1 MMKDHIRRIGIV
13 AAAAGLAVLAAGPL
27 GAEGTK
33 DIFRCRM
40 LTGRAPVEPPVVNVR
55 IEIESYTTVQ
65 EVLGLQDALN
75 SGGED
80 AFLKMFASMK
90 KGVVRIM
97 DRRGWNLEVHAAQ
110 MIPTEKGKKL
120 QLFLLRQAW
129 DPGNQLVRTGADFF
143 MVIELN
149 LDAKNNGDGRFYED
163 AGINLAPLAGR
174 IEMRRYGSAPKI
186 FVQAAQVKKAP

>member
-1 MMKDHIRRIGIV
+1 MKVHIGRIGIL
-13 AAAAGLAVLAAGPL
+13 AAAAGLAVLLAPPL
-27 GAEGTK
+27 GAT
-33 DIFRCRM
+33 DIFRARM
-40 LTGRAPVEPPVVNVR
+40 LTGKAPVEPPVVNVR
-55 IEIESYTTVQ
+55 IEIESYTTPQ
-65 EVLGLQDALN
+65 DVLGLQDAMN

-110 MIPTEKGKKL
+110 MVPTEKGRKL
-120 QLFLLRQAW
+120 QLFMLRQSW
-129 DPGNQLVRTGADFF
+129 DPGNQMVRTGADFF
-143 MVIELN
+143 MVLELN
-149 LDAKNNGDGRFYED
+149 LNEKNNGDGRLYED

-186 FVQAAQVKKAP
+186 IVMAAQVKKAP

>member
-1 MMKDHIRRIGIV
+1 MRINIWRIGII
-13 AAAAGLAVLAAGPL
+13 AAAAGLVVIMAGPL
-27 GAEGTK
+27 MAK

-40 LTGRAPVEPPVVNVR
+40 LTGKAPVEPSVVNVR

-75 SGGED
+75 SGGEG

-110 MIPTEKGKKL
+110 VIPTEKGKKL

-149 LDAKNNGDGRFYED
+149 LNEKNNGDGRFYED
-163 AGINLAPLAGR
+163 AGINLAPLVGR
-174 IEMRRYGSAPKI
+174 IEMSRYGSAPKI